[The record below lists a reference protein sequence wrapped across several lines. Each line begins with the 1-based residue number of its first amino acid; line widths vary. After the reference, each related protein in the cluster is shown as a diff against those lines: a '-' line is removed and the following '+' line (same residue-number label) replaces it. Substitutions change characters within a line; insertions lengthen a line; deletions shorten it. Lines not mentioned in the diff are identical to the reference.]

1 MIVFVTTILILLCL
15 LIVLLVM
22 LQRTSGGM
30 GSALGGGAADQVLG
44 AGSGAQL
51 TKMTVWSVL
60 GFFILSF
67 TLYVLYQMEAKEEGL
82 QRTGGTNPA
91 LVPGSSTGLGSPEV
105 PSIPQPIDKEPL
117 PDAPPPPVVPEANAS
132 TPASEANSTPASIP
146 DGNGSV
152 APEKAN

>member
-1 MIVFVTTILILLCL
+1 MIVFVTTVLILLCL

-67 TLYVLYQMEAKEEGL
+67 ALYVFYQKEAKEDGL
-82 QRTGGTNPA
+82 QRTGGTSPA
-91 LVPGSSTGLGSPEV
+91 LVPGSSTGLGLAETPSVPE
-105 PSIPQPIDKEPL
+105 PIDTAPL
-117 PDAPPPPVVPEANAS
+117 PDAPPPPSAPEANAS
-132 TPASEANSTPASIP
+132 VLVPEANSTPDAIPEGNASVI
-146 DGNGSV
+146 
-152 APEKAN
+152 PEKAN

>member
-1 MIVFVTTILILLCL
+1 MIVFVTTVLILLCL

-51 TKMTVWSVL
+51 TKMTVWSIL

-67 TLYVLYQMEAKEEGL
+67 TLYVLYQVGAKEDGL
-82 QRTGGTNPA
+82 QRTGGTPPA
-91 LVPGSSTGLGSPEV
+91 LVPDSAAGLGSAET
-105 PSIPQPIDKEPL
+105 PSIPEPIDTDPL
-117 PDAPPPPVVPEANAS
+117 PDAPQPPSVPD
-132 TPASEANSTPASIP
+132 ANSTPGTIPEGNASII
-146 DGNGSV
+146 
-152 APEKAN
+152 PEKAN

>member
-1 MIVFVTTILILLCL
+1 MIVFVTTVLILLCL

-67 TLYVLYQMEAKEEGL
+67 ILYVFYQMEAKEDGL
-82 QRTGGTNPA
+82 QRTGGTPPA
-91 LVPGSSTGLGSPEV
+91 LVPDSAAGLGSAET
-105 PSIPQPIDKEPL
+105 PSIPEPIDTDPL
-117 PDAPPPPVVPEANAS
+117 PDAPPPPSVP
-132 TPASEANSTPASIP
+132 EANSTPGTIPEGNASVI
-146 DGNGSV
+146 
-152 APEKAN
+152 PEKAN

>member
-1 MIVFVTTILILLCL
+1 MIVFVTTVLILLCL

-60 GFFILSF
+60 GFFVLSF
-67 TLYVLYQMEAKEEGL
+67 TLYVLYQMGAKEDGL
-82 QRTGGTNPA
+82 QRTGGTPPA
-91 LVPGSSTGLGSPEV
+91 LVPDSAAGLGSAET
-105 PSIPQPIDKEPL
+105 PSIPEPIDTDPL
-117 PDAPPPPVVPEANAS
+117 PDAPQPPSVPEANAS
-132 TPASEANSTPASIP
+132 VPVLEANSTPTLIQEGNASII
-146 DGNGSV
+146 
-152 APEKAN
+152 PEKAN

>member
-1 MIVFVTTILILLCL
+1 MIVFVTTVLILLCL

-51 TKMTVWSVL
+51 TKMTVWSIL

-67 TLYVLYQMEAKEEGL
+67 TLYVLYQMGAKEDGL
-82 QRTGGTNPA
+82 QRTGGTPPA
-91 LVPGSSTGLGSPEV
+91 LVPDSAAGLGSAET
-105 PSIPQPIDKEPL
+105 PSIPKPIDTDPL
-117 PDAPPPPVVPEANAS
+117 PDAPPPPSVP
-132 TPASEANSTPASIP
+132 EANSTPGTIPEGNASII
-146 DGNGSV
+146 
-152 APEKAN
+152 PEKAN

>member
-1 MIVFVTTILILLCL
+1 MIVFVTTVLILLCL

-51 TKMTVWSVL
+51 TKMTVWSIL

-67 TLYVLYQMEAKEEGL
+67 TLYAFYQMGAEDDGL
-82 QRTGGTNPA
+82 QRTGGTPPA
-91 LVPGSSTGLGSPEV
+91 LVPDSAAGLGSAETPLIPE
-105 PSIPQPIDKEPL
+105 PIDTDPL
-117 PDAPPPPVVPEANAS
+117 PDAPQPPSVPD
-132 TPASEANSTPASIP
+132 ANSTPGTIPEGNASII
-146 DGNGSV
+146 
-152 APEKAN
+152 PEKAN

>member
-1 MIVFVTTILILLCL
+1 MIVFVTTVLILLCL

-60 GFFILSF
+60 GFFVLSF
-67 TLYVLYQMEAKEEGL
+67 TLYVLYQMGAKEDGL
-82 QRTGGTNPA
+82 QRTGGTPPA
-91 LVPGSSTGLGSPEV
+91 LVPDSAAGLGSAET
-105 PSIPQPIDKEPL
+105 PSIPKPIDTDPL
-117 PDAPPPPVVPEANAS
+117 PDAPPPPSVP
-132 TPASEANSTPASIP
+132 EANSTPGTIPEGNASII
-146 DGNGSV
+146 
-152 APEKAN
+152 PEKAN

>member
-1 MIVFVTTILILLCL
+1 MIVFVTTVLILLCL

-51 TKMTVWSVL
+51 TKMTVWSIL

-67 TLYVLYQMEAKEEGL
+67 TLYVLYQTGAKEDGL
-82 QRTGGTNPA
+82 QRTGGTPPA
-91 LVPGSSTGLGSPEV
+91 LVPDSAAGLGSAET
-105 PSIPQPIDKEPL
+105 PSIPEPIDTDPL
-117 PDAPPPPVVPEANAS
+117 PDAPQPPSVPD
-132 TPASEANSTPASIP
+132 ANSTPGTIPEGNASII
-146 DGNGSV
+146 
-152 APEKAN
+152 PEKAN

>member
-51 TKMTVWSVL
+51 TKMTVWSIL

-67 TLYVLYQMEAKEEGL
+67 TLYVFYQMGAEDDGL
-82 QRTGGTNPA
+82 QRTGGTPPA
-91 LVPGSSTGLGSPEV
+91 LVPDSAAGLGSAETPLIPE
-105 PSIPQPIDKEPL
+105 PIDTDPL
-117 PDAPPPPVVPEANAS
+117 PDAPQPPSVPD
-132 TPASEANSTPASIP
+132 ANSTPGTIPEGNASII
-146 DGNGSV
+146 
-152 APEKAN
+152 PEKANGGRMDHRG

>member
-51 TKMTVWSVL
+51 TKMTVWSIL

-67 TLYVLYQMEAKEEGL
+67 TLYVFYQMEAKEDGL
-82 QRTGGTNPA
+82 QRTGGTSPA
-91 LVPGSSTGLGSPEV
+91 LVPGSAAGLGSAET
-105 PSIPQPIDKEPL
+105 PSIPEPIDTDPL
-117 PDAPPPPVVPEANAS
+117 PDAPPPPSVPEANAS
-132 TPASEANSTPASIP
+132 VPVPEANSTPGAIP
-146 DGNGSV
+146 EGNGSV
-152 APEKAN
+152 IPEKAN

>member
-1 MIVFVTTILILLCL
+1 MIVFVTTVLILLCL

-67 TLYVLYQMEAKEEGL
+67 TLYVFYQMEAKEDGL
-82 QRTGGTNPA
+82 QRTVGTSPA
-91 LVPGSSTGLGSPEV
+91 LVPGSSAGLGSAEK
-105 PSIPQPIDKEPL
+105 PSIPEPIDTDPL
-117 PDAPPPPVVPEANAS
+117 PDAPPSPPVPEANVS
-132 TPASEANSTPASIP
+132 VLVPEANSTPTLIPEGNASII
-146 DGNGSV
+146 
-152 APEKAN
+152 PE

>member
-1 MIVFVTTILILLCL
+1 MIVFVTTVLILLCL

-51 TKMTVWSVL
+51 TKMTVWSIL

-67 TLYVLYQMEAKEEGL
+67 TLYVLYQVGAKEDGL
-82 QRTGGTNPA
+82 QRTGGTPPA
-91 LVPGSSTGLGSPEV
+91 LVPDSAAGLGSAET
-105 PSIPQPIDKEPL
+105 PSIPKPIDTDPL
-117 PDAPPPPVVPEANAS
+117 PDAPPPPSVP
-132 TPASEANSTPASIP
+132 EANSTPGTIPEGNASII
-146 DGNGSV
+146 
-152 APEKAN
+152 PEKAN

>member
-1 MIVFVTTILILLCL
+1 MIVFVTTVLILLCL

-51 TKMTVWSVL
+51 TKMTVWSIL

-67 TLYVLYQMEAKEEGL
+67 TLYVLYQMGAKEDGL
-82 QRTGGTNPA
+82 QRTGGTPPA
-91 LVPGSSTGLGSPEV
+91 LVPDSAAGLGSAETPLIPE
-105 PSIPQPIDKEPL
+105 PIDTDPL
-117 PDAPPPPVVPEANAS
+117 PDAPQPPSVPD
-132 TPASEANSTPASIP
+132 ANSTPGTIPEGNASII
-146 DGNGSV
+146 
-152 APEKAN
+152 PEKAN

>member
-1 MIVFVTTILILLCL
+1 MIVFVTTVLILLCL
-15 LIVLLVM
+15 LIILLVM

-67 TLYVLYQMEAKEEGL
+67 TLYVFYQMEAKEDGL
-82 QRTGGTNPA
+82 QRTGGASPA
-91 LVPGSSTGLGSPEV
+91 LVPGSSAGLGSAETPSV
-105 PSIPQPIDKEPL
+105 PNPIDTDPL
-117 PDAPPPPVVPEANAS
+117 PDAPPPPSVPEANAS
-132 TPASEANSTPASIP
+132 VPVPEANSTPGAIPEGNASII
-146 DGNGSV
+146 
-152 APEKAN
+152 PEKAN

>member
-1 MIVFVTTILILLCL
+1 MIVFVTTVLILLCL

-51 TKMTVWSVL
+51 TKMTVWSIL

-67 TLYVLYQMEAKEEGL
+67 TLYVLYQMGAKEDGL
-82 QRTGGTNPA
+82 QRTGGTPPA
-91 LVPGSSTGLGSPEV
+91 LVPDSAAGLGSAET
-105 PSIPQPIDKEPL
+105 PSIPTDPL
-117 PDAPPPPVVPEANAS
+117 PVAPPPSVPEANAS
-132 TPASEANSTPASIP
+132 TPVPEANSTPGTFPEGNASII
-146 DGNGSV
+146 
-152 APEKAN
+152 PEKAN

>member
-1 MIVFVTTILILLCL
+1 MIVFVTTVLILLCL

-67 TLYVLYQMEAKEEGL
+67 TLYVFYQMEAKEDGL
-82 QRTGGTNPA
+82 QRTGGTSPA
-91 LVPGSSTGLGSPEV
+91 LVPGSAAGLGSAET
-105 PSIPQPIDKEPL
+105 PSIPEPIDTDPL
-117 PDAPPPPVVPEANAS
+117 PDAPPPPSVP
-132 TPASEANSTPASIP
+132 EANSTPGTIPEGNASII
-146 DGNGSV
+146 
-152 APEKAN
+152 PEKAN

>member
-1 MIVFVTTILILLCL
+1 MIVFVTTVLILLCL

-51 TKMTVWSVL
+51 TKMTVWSIL

-67 TLYVLYQMEAKEEGL
+67 TLYVLYQMGAKEDGL
-82 QRTGGTNPA
+82 QRTGGTPPA
-91 LVPGSSTGLGSPEV
+91 LVPDSAPGLGSAET
-105 PSIPQPIDKEPL
+105 PSIPKPIDTDPL
-117 PDAPPPPVVPEANAS
+117 PDAPPPPSVP
-132 TPASEANSTPASIP
+132 EANSTPGTIPEGNASII
-146 DGNGSV
+146 
-152 APEKAN
+152 PEKAN

>member
-22 LQRTSGGM
+22 LQRTYGGM

-51 TKMTVWSVL
+51 TKMTVWSIL

-67 TLYVLYQMEAKEEGL
+67 TLYAFYQMGAEDDGL
-82 QRTGGTNPA
+82 QRTGGTPPA
-91 LVPGSSTGLGSPEV
+91 LVPDSAAGLGSAETPLIPE
-105 PSIPQPIDKEPL
+105 PIDTDPL
-117 PDAPPPPVVPEANAS
+117 PDAPQPPSVPD
-132 TPASEANSTPASIP
+132 ANSTPGTIPEGNASII
-146 DGNGSV
+146 
-152 APEKAN
+152 PEKAN

>member
-15 LIVLLVM
+15 LIILLVM

-67 TLYVLYQMEAKEEGL
+67 SLYILYQMDAQDDGL
-82 QRTGGTNPA
+82 QRTGGASPT
-91 LVPGSSTGLGSPEV
+91 LVPSSSTGLGSAET
-105 PSIPQPIDKEPL
+105 PSIPEPIDTDPL
-117 PDAPPPPVVPEANAS
+117 PNTPPPPAIPEANAS
-132 TPASEANSTPASIP
+132 TPVPEANSTPASIP
-146 DGNGSV
+146 EGNGSGT
-152 APEKAN
+152 PR

>member
-1 MIVFVTTILILLCL
+1 MIVFVTTVLILLCL

-51 TKMTVWSVL
+51 TKMTVWSIL

-67 TLYVLYQMEAKEEGL
+67 TLYVFYQMEAKEDGL
-82 QRTGGTNPA
+82 QRTGGTSPA
-91 LVPGSSTGLGSPEV
+91 LVPGSSAGLGSAET
-105 PSIPQPIDKEPL
+105 PSIPDPIDTDPL
-117 PDAPPPPVVPEANAS
+117 PDAPPPPSVPEANAS
-132 TPASEANSTPASIP
+132 VPVSEANSTPTLIPEGNASII
-146 DGNGSV
+146 
-152 APEKAN
+152 PEKAN

>member
-1 MIVFVTTILILLCL
+1 MIVFVTTVLILLCL

-51 TKMTVWSVL
+51 TKITVWSIL

-67 TLYVLYQMEAKEEGL
+67 TLYVLYQMGAKEDGL
-82 QRTGGTNPA
+82 QRTGGTPPA
-91 LVPGSSTGLGSPEV
+91 LVPDSAVGLGSAET
-105 PSIPQPIDKEPL
+105 PSIPEPIDTDPL
-117 PDAPPPPVVPEANAS
+117 PDAPPPPSVP
-132 TPASEANSTPASIP
+132 EANSTPGTIPEGNASII
-146 DGNGSV
+146 
-152 APEKAN
+152 PEKAN

>member
-51 TKMTVWSVL
+51 TKMTVWSIL

-67 TLYVLYQMEAKEEGL
+67 TLYVFYQMGAEDDGL
-82 QRTGGTNPA
+82 QRTGGTPPA
-91 LVPGSSTGLGSPEV
+91 LVPDSAAGLGSAETPLIPE
-105 PSIPQPIDKEPL
+105 PIDTDPL
-117 PDAPPPPVVPEANAS
+117 PDAPPPPAIPEANAT
-132 TPASEANSTPASIP
+132 TPVPEANSTPALIP
-146 DGNGSV
+146 EGNGSV
-152 APEKAN
+152 TPDKAN

>member
-1 MIVFVTTILILLCL
+1 MIVFVTTVLILLCM

-51 TKMTVWSVL
+51 TKMTVWSIL

-67 TLYVLYQMEAKEEGL
+67 TLYVFYQMEAKEDGL
-82 QRTGGTNPA
+82 QRTGGTSPA
-91 LVPGSSTGLGSPEV
+91 LVPGSAAGLGSAET
-105 PSIPQPIDKEPL
+105 PSIPEPIDTDPL
-117 PDAPPPPVVPEANAS
+117 PDAPPPPFVPEANAS
-132 TPASEANSTPASIP
+132 VPVPEANSTPGTIPEGNASII
-146 DGNGSV
+146 
-152 APEKAN
+152 PEKAN

>member
-1 MIVFVTTILILLCL
+1 MIVFVTTVLILLCL

-51 TKMTVWSVL
+51 TKMTVWSIL

-67 TLYVLYQMEAKEEGL
+67 TLYVFYQMGAEDDGL
-82 QRTGGTNPA
+82 QRTGGTPPA
-91 LVPGSSTGLGSPEV
+91 LVPDSAAGLGSAET
-105 PSIPQPIDKEPL
+105 PSIPEPIDTDPL
-117 PDAPPPPVVPEANAS
+117 PDAPQPPSVPD
-132 TPASEANSTPASIP
+132 ANSTPGTIPEGNASII
-146 DGNGSV
+146 
-152 APEKAN
+152 PEKAN

>member
-1 MIVFVTTILILLCL
+1 MIVFVTTVLILLCL

-51 TKMTVWSVL
+51 TKMTVWSIL

-67 TLYVLYQMEAKEEGL
+67 TLYVLYQMGAKEDGL
-82 QRTGGTNPA
+82 QRTGGTPPA
-91 LVPGSSTGLGSPEV
+91 LVPDSAAGLGSAET
-105 PSIPQPIDKEPL
+105 PSIPKPIDTDPL
-117 PDAPPPPVVPEANAS
+117 PDGPPPPSVP
-132 TPASEANSTPASIP
+132 EANSTPGTIPEGNASII
-146 DGNGSV
+146 
-152 APEKAN
+152 PEKAN

>member
-1 MIVFVTTILILLCL
+1 MIVFVTTVLILLCL

-51 TKMTVWSVL
+51 TKMTVWSIL

-67 TLYVLYQMEAKEEGL
+67 TLYVLYQMGAKEDGL
-82 QRTGGTNPA
+82 QRTGGTPPA
-91 LVPGSSTGLGSPEV
+91 LVPDSAAGLGSAET
-105 PSIPQPIDKEPL
+105 PSIPEPIDTDPL
-117 PDAPPPPVVPEANAS
+117 PDAPPPPSVP
-132 TPASEANSTPASIP
+132 EANSTPGTIPEGNASII
-146 DGNGSV
+146 
-152 APEKAN
+152 PEKAN

>member
-1 MIVFVTTILILLCL
+1 MIVFVTTVLILLCL
-15 LIVLLVM
+15 LIILLVM

-67 TLYVLYQMEAKEEGL
+67 TLYVFYQMEAKEDGL
-82 QRTGGTNPA
+82 QRTGGTSPA
-91 LVPGSSTGLGSPEV
+91 LVPGSSAGLGSAETSSIPEPIDTDPLPEV
-105 PSIPQPIDKEPL
+105 P
-117 PDAPPPPVVPEANAS
+117 PPPSVPEANAS
-132 TPASEANSTPASIP
+132 TLVPEANSTPTLIPEENASVI
-146 DGNGSV
+146 
-152 APEKAN
+152 PEKAN

>member
-1 MIVFVTTILILLCL
+1 MIVFVTTVLILLCL

-51 TKMTVWSVL
+51 TKMTVWSIL

-67 TLYVLYQMEAKEEGL
+67 TLYVLYQMGAKEDGL
-82 QRTGGTNPA
+82 QRTGGTPPA
-91 LVPGSSTGLGSPEV
+91 LVPDSAAGLGSAET
-105 PSIPQPIDKEPL
+105 PSIPEPIDTDPL
-117 PDAPPPPVVPEANAS
+117 PDAPQPPSVPD
-132 TPASEANSTPASIP
+132 ANSTPGTIPEGNASII
-146 DGNGSV
+146 
-152 APEKAN
+152 PEKAN

>member
-51 TKMTVWSVL
+51 TKMTVWSIL

-67 TLYVLYQMEAKEEGL
+67 TLYVLYQMGAKEDGL
-82 QRTGGTNPA
+82 QRTGGTPPA
-91 LVPGSSTGLGSPEV
+91 LVPDSAAGLGSAETPLIPE
-105 PSIPQPIDKEPL
+105 PIDTDPL
-117 PDAPPPPVVPEANAS
+117 PDAPPPPAIPEANAT
-132 TPASEANSTPASIP
+132 TPVPEANSTPALIP
-146 DGNGSV
+146 EGNGSV
-152 APEKAN
+152 TPDKAN

>member
-1 MIVFVTTILILLCL
+1 MIVFVTTVLILLCL

-51 TKMTVWSVL
+51 TKMTVWSIL

-67 TLYVLYQMEAKEEGL
+67 TLYVLYQAGAKEDGL
-82 QRTGGTNPA
+82 QRTGGTPPA
-91 LVPGSSTGLGSPEV
+91 LVPDSAAGLGSAET
-105 PSIPQPIDKEPL
+105 PSIPEPIDTDPL
-117 PDAPPPPVVPEANAS
+117 PDAPPPSSVP
-132 TPASEANSTPASIP
+132 EANSTPGTIPEGNASII
-146 DGNGSV
+146 
-152 APEKAN
+152 PEKAN